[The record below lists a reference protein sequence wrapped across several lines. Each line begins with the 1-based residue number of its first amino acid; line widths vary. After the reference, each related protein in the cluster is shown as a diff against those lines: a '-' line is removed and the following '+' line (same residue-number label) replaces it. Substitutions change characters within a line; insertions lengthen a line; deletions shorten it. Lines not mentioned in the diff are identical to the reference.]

1 MDAVNDATSA
11 IALRSFSGPGS
22 PLQAA
27 SAIAES
33 SYAPAAFRFLS
44 TLTYCFA
51 YCAKPCLAP
60 WIVET
65 PPRCDELIADLVTAS
80 GLAVNWN
87 QEAKTDLFAALR
99 LLDRASPGVSDR
111 LRAYCAERTAHNPN
125 LRRYLLEIAARLT
138 KRAPAGPVVVRSN
151 LEVLR
156 RHYTQVGR

>member
-1 MDAVNDATSA
+1 LRDTTCDTYRLVPLADRRWSGHRRIPPFSEALLVAV
-11 IALRSFSGPGS
+11 G
-22 PLQAA
+22 
-27 SAIAES
+27 
-33 SYAPAAFRFLS
+33 
-44 TLTYCFA
+44 
-51 YCAKPCLAP
+51 
-60 WIVET
+60 IVET

-111 LRAYCAERTAHNPN
+111 PRAYCAERTAHNPN